1 MTTPVKADVDA
12 ATQDTLIG
20 LAVGDQRV
28 LEEVLAFRESEQA
41 STGLD
46 ARTFSLVKIAAL
58 IALDAPPASYLWG
71 QRAGR
76 GGHAAGHARRA
87 ACDLAAGRRAQG
99 DGGRPRTHTGP
110 RPRAAARGIGE
121 RTEFAGSIGFQ
132 EAEIM
137 RRRRPLMRAAV
148 IGGGAYAVGRHNANR
163 NAEQAQQEDQQNA
176 QINDLQQQQAAAP
189 PPPPQQAY
197 APPPPEAAP
206 AAGPSL
212 LDQLNQL
219 DALHQSGALTDNE
232 FTAAKAKL
240 LSS

>member
-1 MTTPVKADVDA
+1 M
-12 ATQDTLIG
+12 I
-20 LAVGDQRV
+20 
-28 LEEVLAFRESEQA
+28 
-41 STGLD
+41 
-46 ARTFSLVKIAAL
+46 
-58 IALDAPPASYLWG
+58 
-71 QRAGR
+71 
-76 GGHAAGHARRA
+76 
-87 ACDLAAGRRAQG
+87 
-99 DGGRPRTHTGP
+99 
-110 RPRAAARGIGE
+110 
-121 RTEFAGSIGFQ
+121 
-132 EAEIM
+132 

-163 NAEQAQQEDQQNA
+163 NAEQAQAEADQNA
-176 QINDLQQQQAAAP
+176 QIADLQQQQAAAA

-240 LSS
+240 LGG